1 MQFSRSLN
9 SKSVLATAVKV
20 ALLGGVV
27 ATAQAAEKAQDDI
40 ERISVYNKHNALI
53 LESGTATKSNMALM
67 QTPAAVV
74 IVDKDLLD
82 SQTANT
88 LQDAIRNVSGFT
100 QGGNNYGIGDNLAIR
115 GLGVNYTYDGMYGGA
130 SLGNN
135 YNPTRSM
142 TNIESME
149 VLKGPAT
156 GLYGIG
162 AAGGVVNLIEKKPQ
176 FEEAY
181 EISAKVGSWNT
192 YGLMLDATN
201 AITDDLAYRVVL
213 NHERSDGYRDLQQD
227 RDEVYASLKFE
238 ASKDHALLFSA
249 AYIDDAVQV
258 DSVGDPVRI
267 VNWASI
273 DGEPRKLTGADV
285 PNDPKFIINND
296 DKKEYLGVQ
305 LTEAQR
311 EQLAASIS
319 TTDGLKPI
327 DLGGTGLISPLSTP
341 NEGQELRFKL
351 RHDWHLGEESTLTQ
365 QILWRQYDSDLT
377 RQTGAYNYVYWDRPN
392 RTHGSIINEDPRAPL
407 VTEDGVLH
415 PYAARRQEYRR
426 AVSDEQTWQYFADLQ
441 LGWSYGDISGEHLVS
456 VNYEDRKMSFKQWH
470 AYDKHG
476 DTRSNN
482 LPYILDIRNPVW
494 PTGSFM
500 DYNPFVKSNYEKSL
514 TAYGISAQEV
524 LYLTDALTVRAG
536 AAYTEIKQTYEDFGT
551 DEEVKELDSKDSG
564 TTYNVG
570 LNYQITPQFAAF
582 INASKGRTAY
592 GVLSKLEDEKELI
605 DGTNIPKK
613 TNQPDSES
621 ESFDLGFRFTAFEED
636 LLGSVVF
643 FETKR
648 TNLRYGNTEFNS
660 EVGSTDYNVDVP
672 RYFYDNNETTKGV
685 EVDLNLVL
693 NDAWKLNLN
702 GTYQDAISVMNSQKD
717 PADREVDKK
726 GLPEKMAGAWIT
738 HMLPQFMGGD
748 LELSLGM
755 SYVSERTVSSSGF
768 GLPTAVVDGYT
779 RWDMAAAYYFDNYH
793 FQLNIENLA
802 DETYYSK
809 AMFLGGLPGNE
820 RNAKLTF
827 NYQF

>member
-1 MQFSRSLN
+1 MQFSLSLN
-9 SKSVLATAVKV
+9 SKSVLATAIKV

-27 ATAQAAEKAQDDI
+27 ATAQAAEQAQEDI

-74 IVDKDLLD
+74 VVDKELLD
-82 SQTANT
+82 SQSAIT

-100 QGGNNYGIGDNLAIR
+100 QAGNNYGIGDNLAIR

-181 EISAKVGSWNT
+181 ALSAKVGSWNT

-249 AYIDDAVQV
+249 AYINDAMQV

-267 VNWASI
+267 VNWDSI
-273 DGEPRKLTGADV
+273 NGDPRKLTGADL
-285 PNDPKFIINND
+285 PNDPKFITNEAGKI
-296 DKKEYLGVQ
+296 EYLGIQ

-311 EQLAASIS
+311 EQLAASIN
-319 TTDGLKPI
+319 TTDGLRPI
-327 DLGGTGLISPLSTP
+327 DLGDSSLISPLSTP
-341 NEGQELRFKL
+341 NDGQELRFKL

-365 QILWRQYDSDLT
+365 QVLWREYDSDLV
-377 RQTGAYNYVYWDRPN
+377 RQTGAYNYVYWNRSDRA
-392 RTHGSIINEDPRAPL
+392 HGSIINANPRAPL
-407 VTEDGVLH
+407 VTDDGELH

-426 AVSDEQTWQYFADLQ
+426 AISNEQTWQYFADLQ
-441 LGWSYGDISGEHLVS
+441 LGWSHGDISGEHLIS
-456 VNYEDRKMSFKQWH
+456 ANYEQRDMSFKQWS
-470 AYDKHG
+470 AYDADGNKSG
-476 DTRSNN
+476 NAI
-482 LPYILDIRNPVW
+482 PYILDIRNPNW
-494 PTGSFM
+494 GAGDFM
-500 DYNPFVKSNYEKSL
+500 DYDPSVRSNYNKSL

-524 LYLTDALTVRAG
+524 LYLTDALTARAG
-536 AAYTEIKQTYEDFGT
+536 VAYTTIKQEYQHLGT
-551 DEEVKELDSKDSG
+551 DRVKGMRPEYDTDDSG
-564 TTYNVG
+564 LTYSLG
-570 LNYQITPQFAAF
+570 INYQIIPEVSAF
-582 INASKGRTAY
+582 VNVGKGRTAFGILSTITN
-592 GVLSKLEDEKELI
+592 GVE
-605 DGTNIPKK
+605 TP
-613 TNQPDSES
+613 NQPDSES
-621 ESFDLGFRFTAFEED
+621 ETLDIGIRFTAFDED
-636 LLGSVVF
+636 LLGSIVIF
-643 FETKR
+643 DTKR
-648 TNLRYGNTEFNS
+648 TNLRYSNPEYDEQKGAEFNAGIP
-660 EVGSTDYNVDVP
+660 E
-672 RYFYDNNETTKGV
+672 FKYDNNETTKGV
-685 EVDLNLVL
+685 EFDLNLAL
-693 NDAWKLNLN
+693 AEAWKLNVN
-702 GTYQDAISVMNSQKD
+702 ATYQEALSIHHQESD
-717 PADREVDKK
+717 PDKREAAKK
-726 GLPEKMAGAWIT
+726 GIPEKMAGTWLT
-738 HMLPQFMGGD
+738 HTVNQVFGGD

-755 SYVSERTVSSSGF
+755 QYVGERTVNHPSF
-768 GLPTAVVDGYT
+768 GLPTAKIDGYT
-779 RWDMAAAYYFDNYH
+779 RWDMSAAYYFDNYH
-793 FQLNIENLA
+793 LQLNIENLT
-802 DETYYSK
+802 DGTHYSK
-809 AMFLGGLPGNE
+809 ALFLGGLPANE
-820 RNAKLTF
+820 RNAELTF

>member
-27 ATAQAAEKAQDDI
+27 ASAHAADKAQDDI

-100 QGGNNYGIGDNLAIR
+100 QAGNNYGIGDNLAIR

-181 EISAKVGSWNT
+181 EISTKVGSWNT

-213 NHERSDGYRDLQQD
+213 NHERSDGYRDLQQN

-238 ASKDHALLFSA
+238 ASNDHSLLFSA

-267 VNWASI
+267 VNWDSI
-273 DGEPRKLTGADV
+273 SGDPRKLTGADL
-285 PNDPKFIINND
+285 PNESKFTDENGIV
-296 DKKEYLGVQ
+296 EYLGIQ
-305 LTEAQR
+305 LTDAQR

-319 TTDGLKPI
+319 TSDGLRPI
-327 DLGGTGLISPLSTP
+327 DLGDTSLVSPLSTP
-341 NEGQELRFKL
+341 NEGKELRFKL

-365 QILWRQYDSDLT
+365 QVLWRQYDSDLV
-377 RQTGAYNYVYWDRPN
+377 RQTGSYNYVYWERSGN
-392 RTHGSIINEDPRAPL
+392 INATPRAPL
-407 VTEDGVLH
+407 VTEDGQLH
-415 PYAARRQEYRR
+415 PFAARRQEYRR
-426 AVSDEQTWQYFADLQ
+426 AVSDEQTWQYFGDLQ
-441 LGWSYGDISGEHLVS
+441 IGWNFGDISGEHLIS
-456 VNYEDRKMSFKQWH
+456 ANYENRDMSFKQWS
-470 AYDKHG
+470 AYDADGNKSG
-476 DTRSNN
+476 NAI
-482 LPYILDIRNPVW
+482 PYILDIRNPNW
-494 PTGSFM
+494 GTGEFM
-500 DYNPFVKSNYEKSL
+500 DYDPIVRSNYDKSL
-514 TAYGISAQEV
+514 TAYGIGAQEV
-524 LYLTDALTVRAG
+524 LYLTDALTMRAG
-536 AAYTEIKQTYEDFGT
+536 VAYTKIEQKYQHLGT
-551 DEEVKELDSKDSG
+551 ARAQGVEPENDTDDSG
-564 TTYNVG
+564 MTYTFGV
-570 LNYQITPQFAAF
+570 NYQVIPELSAF
-582 INASKGRTAY
+582 INVGKGRTAF
-592 GVLSKLEDEKELI
+592 GVLSSI
-605 DGTNIPKK
+605 SNNVSVP
-613 TNQPDSES
+613 NPPDSES
-621 ESFDLGFRFTAFEED
+621 ETLDIGIRFTAFDED
-636 LLGSVVF
+636 LLGSIVVF
-643 FETKR
+643 DTKR
-648 TNLRYGNTEFNS
+648 TNLRYANPEYDEQKGPEFNA
-660 EVGSTDYNVDVP
+660 GIP
-672 RYFYDNNETTKGV
+672 RYKYDNNETTKGV
-685 EVDLNLVL
+685 EFDLNLAL
-693 NDAWKLNLN
+693 AEAWKLNVN
-702 GTYQDAISVMNSQKD
+702 ATYQDAVSIRHQEID
-717 PADREVDKK
+717 PDKREAPKK
-726 GLPEKMAGAWIT
+726 GIPEKMAGTWLT
-738 HMLPQFMGGD
+738 HTLPQVMGGE

-755 SYVSERTVSSSGF
+755 QYVGERTVNHPSF
-768 GLPTAVVDGYT
+768 GLPTAKIDSFT
-779 RWDMAAAYYFDNYH
+779 RWDMSAAYYLDSVH
-793 FQLNIENLA
+793 VQLNIENLA

-809 AMFLGGLPGNE
+809 ALFLGGLPGNE
-820 RNAKLTF
+820 RNAKLTV

>member
-27 ATAQAAEKAQDDI
+27 ASAQAADKAQDDI

-88 LQDAIRNVSGFT
+88 LQDAIRNVSGFI
-100 QGGNNYGIGDNLAIR
+100 QAGNNYGIGDNLAIR

-181 EISAKVGSWNT
+181 QISTKVGSWNT

-201 AITDDLAYRVVL
+201 AITDDLAYRLVL

-267 VNWASI
+267 VNWDSI
-273 DGEPRKLTGADV
+273 NGDPRALTGSDL
-285 PNDPKFIINND
+285 PNESKFTTDEDGNV
-296 DKKEYLGVQ
+296 KFLGVQ
-305 LTEAQR
+305 LSDAQR
-311 EQLAASIS
+311 EQLATSIS
-319 TTDGLKPI
+319 TNDGLRPI
-327 DLGGTGLISPLSTP
+327 DLGDSSLVSPLSTP

-351 RHDWHLGEESTLTQ
+351 RHDWHIGEESTLTQ
-365 QILWRQYDSDLT
+365 QVLWRQYDSELV
-377 RQTGAYNYVYWDRPN
+377 RQTGAYNYVYWERSD
-392 RTHGSIINEDPRAPL
+392 RTHGSIINADPRAPL
-407 VTEDGVLH
+407 LTEDGQVH
-415 PYAARRQEYRR
+415 PYSARRQEYRR
-426 AVSDEQTWQYFADLQ
+426 AMSDENTWQYFADLQ
-441 LGWSYGDISGEHLVS
+441 LGWSYGDISGEHLFS
-456 VNYEDRKMSFKQWH
+456 VNYENRDMSFKQWS
-470 AYDKHG
+470 AYDADGTKS
-476 DTRSNN
+476 DNAI
-482 LPYILDIRNPVW
+482 PYILDIRNPNW
-494 PTGSFM
+494 GTGDFM
-500 DYNPFVKSNYEKSL
+500 DYDPLVRSNYDKSL

-524 LYLTDALTVRAG
+524 LYLTDALTARAG
-536 AAYTEIKQTYEDFGT
+536 IAYTTIEQKYQHLGT
-551 DEEVKELDSKDSG
+551 DRVKGMKPENDTDDSG
-564 TTYNVG
+564 LTYTFG
-570 LNYQITPQFAAF
+570 INYQIMPELSAF
-582 INASKGRTAY
+582 VNVGKGRTAY
-592 GVLSKLEDEKELI
+592 GVLSTI
-605 DGTNIPKK
+605 TDGVDTP
-613 TNQPDSES
+613 NQPDSES
-621 ESFDLGFRFTAFEED
+621 ETLDIGIRFTAFDED
-636 LLGSVVF
+636 LLGSIVVF
-643 FETKR
+643 DTKR
-648 TNLRYGNTEFNS
+648 TNLRYGNPDYDEQK
-660 EVGSTDYNVDVP
+660 GADYNAGIP
-672 RYFYDNNETTKGV
+672 EFKYDNNETTKGV
-685 EVDLNLVL
+685 EFDLNLAL
-693 NDAWKLNLN
+693 ADAWKLNVN
-702 GTYQDAISVMNSQKD
+702 ATYQDAVSVRHQESDPQK
-717 PADREVDKK
+717 RESAKK
-726 GLPEKMAGAWIT
+726 GVPEKMAGAWLT
-738 HMLPQFMGGD
+738 HTLPQIMGGS
-748 LELSLGM
+748 LEVSLGM
-755 SYVSERTVSSSGF
+755 NYTSERTVNHVSF